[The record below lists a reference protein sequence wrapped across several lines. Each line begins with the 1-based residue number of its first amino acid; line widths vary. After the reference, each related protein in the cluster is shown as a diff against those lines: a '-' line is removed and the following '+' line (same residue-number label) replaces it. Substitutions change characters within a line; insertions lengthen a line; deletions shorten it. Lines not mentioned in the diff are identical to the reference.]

1 MPYGRI
7 TLIDAKH
14 SIFTF
19 YHPKTIFT
27 NERMIKLFPPHP
39 PYMGGPPMP
48 PQTGPVQIM
57 SRFLPGVFNSG
68 PASSSMFPAAAQP
81 GGFSTLIPSVQKMI
95 NVAQTVTPMVR
106 QYYPLVKQLPALW
119 SMLSSTNQTS
129 EDSNSTS
136 TMNESMDDLNDSE
149 KPFSEETAED
159 TAYFSEAPPP
169 KLYI

>member
-1 MPYGRI
+1 
-7 TLIDAKH
+7 
-14 SIFTF
+14 
-19 YHPKTIFT
+19 
-27 NERMIKLFPPHP
+27 
-39 PYMGGPPMP
+39 MP
-48 PQTGPVQIM
+48 PQTSPVQMM

-68 PASSSMFPAAAQP
+68 PATSYMFPAVAQP

-129 EDSNSTS
+129 ENSTENFNSTS
-136 TMNESMDDLNDSE
+136 TTNESIDDSNDSV
-149 KPFSEETAED
+149 KPVSEESAED
-159 TAYFSEAPPP
+159 AAYFSDAPPP

>member
-1 MPYGRI
+1 
-7 TLIDAKH
+7 
-14 SIFTF
+14 
-19 YHPKTIFT
+19 
-27 NERMIKLFPPHP
+27 
-39 PYMGGPPMP
+39 MP
-48 PQTGPVQIM
+48 PQTAPVQMIN
-57 SRFLPGVFNSG
+57 RFLPGIFNSG
-68 PASSSMFPAAAQP
+68 PQASSMFPAVAHP

-136 TMNESMDDLNDSE
+136 TINESMDDSNYSE
-149 KPFSEETAED
+149 KPVFKETAED
-159 TAYFSEAPPP
+159 ASYFSEAPPP